1 MAKIQKIEL
10 GKSSLFGTSYVY
22 RYWKNYSEAADG
34 EDSIRAKLMAAHAQL
49 QTNYQ
54 KLSTPN
60 LQQIENEYNKLIDQQ
75 RAEIRKMFGARGGVL
90 AQYKPV
96 LDMIMRTYFAD
107 KTDNW
112 YSKLVDGLKWDDAK
126 GHFIYSGELIKDP
139 KFQQKVKHF
148 SLKPD
153 KILEDGTGKKRQY
166 FLESTIEN
174 AIKVTEADYQKT
186 SILLATDVKQE
197 LKKTWTQITKQW
209 SKTDKL
215 NEALY
220 KIGDNVIQRQRANE
234 RFIVYDAGNIILRE
248 LNSFLDLLHGAAGLN
263 KILEWKTAEILGVL
277 VGDGAISVGAKYI
290 QKAFEEWAKSTTKGG
305 RALTSKDNAT
315 ALYAQL
321 SSYEWDQ
328 EFLRSMQ
335 QEGSSRIVAADQ
347 DGTKL
352 TVESLHTQVQGK
364 TDITFKYD
372 NHNYNISMKN
382 YSLTNTN
389 GQPLQSG
396 SIALQKESSLWL
408 YIAGLEQLQKG
419 LAQHILNIKSAHED
433 LYGAKNLQQIR
444 KQADN
449 LLTLSIAYAALSG
462 YNQGGRTG
470 REATIF
476 AVADKN
482 GSGKVKMYD
491 MAKILSDYMIT
502 GKGLSVTPIN
512 NIVFNNSIVRPEAK
526 TEEERIAAGLD
537 RTSRV
542 IYQAHSKNISVAISK
557 KYLNSY
563 K

>member
-1 MAKIQKIEL
+1 MAKTQKIEL
-10 GKSSLFGTSYVY
+10 SKSSLFGTSYVY

-34 EDSIRAKLMAAHAQL
+34 EDSIGSTLARAHAQL
-49 QTNYQ
+49 YANYQ

-60 LQQIENEYNKLIDQQ
+60 LQQIENEYNKLVDQQ

-90 AQYKPV
+90 AQYKPI
-96 LDMIMRTYFAD
+96 LDTIMRAYFAD

-126 GHFIYSGELIKDP
+126 GHFTYSGELAKDP
-139 KFQQKVKHF
+139 EFQQKVKHF

-153 KILEDGTGKKRQY
+153 KTLDDGTGKKRQY
-166 FLESTIEN
+166 FFESTIEK
-174 AIKVTEADYQKT
+174 AIETTKKDYTKT
-186 SILLATDVKQE
+186 SSLLAREIKQE
-197 LKKTWTQITKQW
+197 LEKTWTQIEKRWNT
-209 SKTDKL
+209 TDRL

-220 KIGDNVIQRQRANE
+220 KVGDNVIQRQRANE
-234 RFIVYDAGNIILRE
+234 RFIVYDAGNAILRE
-248 LNSFLDLLHGAAGLN
+248 LNSFLDLLHGASGLN
-263 KILEWKTAEILGVL
+263 MILEWKTAEILGVL
-277 VGDGAISVGAKYI
+277 VGDGAVSVGAKHI
-290 QKAFEEWAKSTTKGG
+290 QKAFEAWAKSATKDG
-305 RALTSKDNAT
+305 RALTSKDSAT
-315 ALYAQL
+315 ELYAQL
-321 SSYEWDQ
+321 SNYEWDQ

-335 QEGSSRIVAADQ
+335 KERSSRVVAANKE
-347 DGTKL
+347 GTKL
-352 TVESLHTQVQGK
+352 TVESLHSQVQGK

-372 NHNYNISMKN
+372 NQNYNISMKN
-382 YSLTNTN
+382 YSLTNAN

-396 SIALQKESSLWL
+396 SIALQKDSSLWL
-408 YIAGLEQLQKG
+408 YISGLEQLQKG

-491 MAKILSDYMIT
+491 MAKILSGYMVT
-502 GKGLSVTPIN
+502 GKGLSITPIN
-512 NIVFNNSIVRPEAK
+512 NLVFNNNIVRPEAD
-526 TEEERIAAGLD
+526 TDEERIAAGLD
-537 RTSRV
+537 RTSRI

-557 KYLNSY
+557 KYLNSL
-563 K
+563 